1 VARSLSEQ
9 LGALTAAVCV
19 YLAGGAF
26 CLAQLG
32 WRAKSRPGL
41 RGVSRKYLF
50 GGGPLFIG
58 YTLVL
63 FLAVGLAQDRQQTL
77 EIGLLNYLWPVLT
90 ILFSLALLPPQGPGR
105 RADWLLVPG
114 TGLALAGIVLV
125 MTQEAHVSWA
135 SFLRHWQSNPAAYF
149 LALAAAASWALYSV
163 LTRRWSGPEAG
174 GAVAWF
180 IPATGLA
187 LLGLRL
193 VGPAEPAV
201 WSARA
206 VGEAVFL
213 GAVTALAYNL
223 WEYAMQKGNLLVVAA
238 ASYCTPL
245 FSTLVS
251 CAYLKV
257 APGPKLW
264 AGCALLVLGSLLTWV
279 AVGNGRRQGQLGGQA
294 HQESAPEST
303 WPPARGT

>member
-1 VARSLSEQ
+1 V
-9 LGALTAAVCV
+9 
-19 YLAGGAF
+19 
-26 CLAQLG
+26 
-32 WRAKSRPGL
+32 GL
-41 RGVSRKYLF
+41 QRISRKYLF

-63 FLAVGLAQDRQQTL
+63 FLAVGLAKDRQQTL

-90 ILFSLALLPPQGPGR
+90 ILFSLALLPAGGSGGR
-105 RADWLLVPG
+105 RLAGTARPIWRAGWLLVPG

-125 MTQEAHVSWA
+125 MTQDGHVSWA

-174 GAVAWF
+174 GAVSWF

-193 VGPAEPAV
+193 VGPAEPAA

-206 VGEAVFL
+206 VGEVVFL
-213 GAVTALAYNL
+213 GAVTALAYNV

-238 ASYCTPL
+238 ASYFTPL
-245 FSTLVS
+245 FSTLAS

-264 AGCALLVLGSLLTWV
+264 AGCGLLVLGSLLTWM

-294 HQESAPEST
+294 HRQSAPEST